1 MLYLKNLSSSEVFTG
16 VAPWEFINF
25 SAVPPR
31 ALVDKAFRDAWVN
44 TPSTDFH
51 VYTLFE
57 GVQSNLRL
65 RGKAGGDGDDNPPLI
80 MHGMAVDYDTAMC
93 PEQVFKALPTLGMF
107 PPTWFEQT
115 LSGNGRLIW
124 MFETPLRLPSRAF
137 AVKLLER
144 FENLLPFRKFAGI
157 DEGCLKNPERYFT
170 NGCRWTQIST
180 KKVPSAELQGFV
192 LKFAEKFDWQQKEF
206 GKAVSLAE
214 IEEELRKRFPRF
226 SEWPG
231 EFTLGAAGPSFWIE
245 GSQSPK
251 SAIVRETG
259 MHTFSAHASKAFYSW
274 TDLVGS
280 EFVENNENARLG
292 KAVDGVYFDGRNFI
306 MKDGTG
312 KYAFHS
318 KDNLALLLHV
328 HRGLK
333 KTPSKK
339 GEPSE
344 IERAIAHVLQHAVVD
359 GAGSCA
365 FYPHGV
371 FTHSGRRM
379 LNTHQ
384 VEVLKPHPEKSPWGA
399 DGKFPFLS
407 KFLDTFFDPVE
418 IQRDRFLAW
427 FKYHYEACLHRKPV
441 SGHGVFIA
449 GPVGCGK
456 TFLNRGV
463 LGGAL
468 GGFAEANSYLVASD
482 GFNSELF
489 DYALWCIDD
498 GSVTS
503 SEKVHQLFTENVK
516 RTVANRDHR
525 CNEKF
530 RKAFQAPWQGRIVVT
545 LNPDPDSIR
554 LIPNVDASIL
564 EKLMLFRAGER
575 QVEFLSQEGMTVLL
589 QNELPH
595 LLRWLVDWTPPAHCF
610 EGANARFGL
619 AAYAEPSLLRATNL
633 SSAKSGFLEILSRW
647 LRNYFT
653 EAGPKVESW
662 QGSAT
667 DLRLAM
673 MEDPLFL
680 ELLRSYRP
688 ETFSRALVTA
698 MNRGII
704 KMEILEDG
712 DEYVRKFRIM
722 RDEAAKPKA
731 APATEIKQ
739 TENSIYGK

>member
-1 MLYLKNLSSSEVFTG
+1 MFAG
-16 VAPWEFINF
+16 VKPWEFIEF
-25 SAVPPR
+25 SKVPAE
-31 ALVDKAFRDAWVN
+31 ALVNKAFRDAWVN
-44 TPSTDFH
+44 TPSTVFH

-65 RGKAGGDGDDNPPLI
+65 RGKSGGDGDDNPPLL
-80 MHGMAVDYDTAMC
+80 MHGLAVDYDTAMS
-93 PEQVFKALPTLGMF
+93 PEQVMKALPSLGMF

-115 LSGNGRLIW
+115 LSGNGRLLW
-124 MFETPLRLPSRAF
+124 MFEKPLRLPSRNF
-137 AVKLLER
+137 AVKLLEH
-144 FENLLPFRKFAGI
+144 FDKFLPFRKFAGI

-170 NGCRWTQIST
+170 NGCRWTQISD
-180 KKVPSAELQGFV
+180 KPVPSDALNGFV

-206 GKAVSLAE
+206 GKAVSLKE
-214 IEEELRKRFPRF
+214 IEVELKRKYPRF
-226 SEWPG
+226 ALDWPG
-231 EFTLGAAGPSFWIE
+231 ELQLGAAGPSFWIE
-245 GSQSPK
+245 GSTSPK

-259 MHTFSAHASKAFYSW
+259 MHTFSAHATKAFYPW
-274 TDLVGS
+274 ADLVGS
-280 EFVENNENARLG
+280 EFVENNENIRLG
-292 KAVDGVYFDGRNFI
+292 RAVEGIYFDGRSFI
-306 MKDGTG
+306 MKDGSG
-312 KYAFHS
+312 RYAFHS
-318 KDNLALLLHV
+318 KDNLGLLLHV

-333 KTPSKK
+333 KQGPK
-339 GEPSE
+339 GQPSE
-344 IERAIAHVLQHAVVD
+344 IDRAIAHVLQHSVVE

-371 FTHSGRRM
+371 FNHGGRRM

-384 VEVLKPHPEKSPWGA
+384 VEVLKPHPDAATWGTS
-399 DGKFPFLS
+399 FPFLS
-407 KFLDTFFDPVE
+407 RFLDTFFLPVE
-418 IQRDRFLAW
+418 PQKDRFLAW
-427 FKYHYEACLHRKPV
+427 FKYHYEACLARRPV

-463 LGGAL
+463 LGGSL

-545 LNPDPDSIR
+545 LNEDADSIR

-575 QVEFLSQEGMTVLL
+575 QVEFFSQSAMEGILKA
-589 QNELPH
+589 ELPH

-610 EGANARFGL
+610 EGANVRFGL
-619 AAYAEPSLLRATNL
+619 APYAEPSLLRATNL
-633 SSAKSGFLEILSRW
+633 SGAKSGFIEILSKW
-647 LRNYFT
+647 LKAHFA
-653 EAGPKVESW
+653 EAGPGKKYWE
-662 QGSAT
+662 GTAT
-667 DLRLAM
+667 DLQ
-673 MEDPLFL
+673 MEMKVDLVYA
-680 ELLRSYRP
+680 EMLRQYRP
-688 ETFSRALVTA
+688 DTFARTLVTA
-698 MNRGII
+698 MNRGIF
-704 KMEILEDG
+704 KMETLDDG
-712 DEYVRKFRIM
+712 DEYVRRFRIY
-722 RDEAAKPKA
+722 REEPSKA
-731 APATEIKQ
+731 TAPTTLQ
-739 TENSIYGK
+739 SENSIYGKH